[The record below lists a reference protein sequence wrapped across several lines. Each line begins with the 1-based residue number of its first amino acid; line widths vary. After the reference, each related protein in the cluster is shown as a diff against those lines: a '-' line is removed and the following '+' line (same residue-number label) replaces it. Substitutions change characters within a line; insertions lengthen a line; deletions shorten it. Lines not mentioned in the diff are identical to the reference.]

1 MLQKT
6 VDHTKKLFSF
16 KIMRYAIV
24 GGISTLI
31 HIGVASLYIYSINN
45 SVFQSNIV
53 GFLVAYVFSYLMQS
67 IHVFEHQISWH
78 KALRYFIVQFGSL
91 LTSIMLSGFLTEY
104 NSYIRTLFVVILMPL
119 VTFVIHKIWTFK

>member
-1 MLQKT
+1 MLQKA